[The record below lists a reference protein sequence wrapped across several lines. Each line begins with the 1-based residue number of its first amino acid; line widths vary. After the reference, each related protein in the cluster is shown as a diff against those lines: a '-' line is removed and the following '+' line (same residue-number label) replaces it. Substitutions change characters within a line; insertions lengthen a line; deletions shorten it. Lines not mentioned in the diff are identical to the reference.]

1 MANRVVKVNVQKIR
15 ELASLKDMNL
25 KKLEIVAGI
34 SNGTI
39 AKWVSGDARVDKL
52 YRVADALGTNVDKLL
67 EKV

>member
-39 AKWVSGDARVDKL
+39 AKWVTADARVDKL